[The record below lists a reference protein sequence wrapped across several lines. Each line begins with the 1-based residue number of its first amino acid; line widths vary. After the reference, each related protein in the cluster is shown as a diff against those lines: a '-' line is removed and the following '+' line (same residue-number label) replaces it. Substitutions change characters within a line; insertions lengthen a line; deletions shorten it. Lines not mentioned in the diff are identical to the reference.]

1 MDNEFAKQISS
12 NRFKKIC
19 ETQKGKIQIKPYE
32 AQCSNSSENQKEKK
46 KTLQISNIVEKEDTN
61 YTVRTIRPIGYL
73 REKDFEAA

>member
-1 MDNEFAKQISS
+1 MWPPEQVQKSEKVILQ
-12 NRFKKIC
+12 KK
-19 ETQKGKIQIKPYE
+19 
-32 AQCSNSSENQKEKK
+32 KK